1 MIDPTVH
8 SASVAIQQLYHVQ
21 AHTKSLA
28 AKLIVATEGRLHF
41 CHFEFFQVQAE
52 QAWQLIQGMSPL
64 TGVIALLGAH
74 LMKKQCMWETF
85 LELSVWS
92 ERLSSLVTT
101 A

>member
-21 AHTKSLA
+21 AHTKSLT

-41 CHFEFFQVQAE
+41 WHFEFFQV

-64 TGVIALLGAH
+64 TGVIALLDAH